1 MPVPPKRPS
10 EQPSHNMPW
19 ARLVARE
26 HLDDFGERMLT
37 CLRLVA
43 SMKTNTHCVAGRLV
57 EQLGDAPT
65 VRRFMLVAHAIASVW
80 PEPVSVCPPCC
91 GVVTHDEYLVIQLFA
106 LTTNNDRPAFDEI
119 ARDFLGDA
127 ERAHLY
133 VSMQHFL
140 ILHQAPMSL

>member
-1 MPVPPKRPS
+1 MS
-10 EQPSHNMPW
+10 ATLPW
-19 ARLVARE
+19 ARLASRE
-26 HLDDFGERMLT
+26 SLDEFGERMLV

-65 VRRFMLVAHAIASVW
+65 VRRFMLVAHAIASIW
-80 PEPVSVCPPCC
+80 PEPVSVCPTCC
-91 GVVTHDEYLVIQLFA
+91 GVVTHDEYLVVQLFA
-106 LTTNNDRPAFDEI
+106 LTAADDRPMFDAI

-140 ILHQAPMSL
+140 ILHQAAVLSEPMP